1 VEKNLDEI
9 FQRKG
14 ERLMGERSRKLFEQA
29 CRVIPGGVN
38 SPVRAFRSVGDAG
51 PFFVERGEGAWLY
64 DVDGRRYLDYVCS
77 WGPLIFGHNPPGLAP
92 VLEEAVRKG
101 TSYGAATGGEVEM
114 AGLIVKMVPSI
125 EMVRLVNSGT
135 EATMSAVRL
144 ARGFTGRR
152 RIVKCEGCYH
162 GHGDAFLV
170 KAGSGGATFGV
181 PDSAGVPAELSALTI
196 NVPFNDL
203 EALEEIF
210 QRAGE
215 EIAAVIV
222 EPVAG
227 NMGVVPPREGYLAG
241 VREITA
247 KAGALLIFDE
257 VITGFRLA
265 AGGAQE
271 RFSVIPD
278 LTCLG
283 KIIGGGFPVGAFGG
297 RREIME
303 HLSPLGPVY
312 QAGTLSGNP
321 CAVAAGIFVLRKILS
336 EPPYSRLEELA
347 LRLENGFRDNLSS
360 LGLQLTANR
369 VGSMSTLF
377 FTKGP
382 VTDFTSA
389 KESNTAAFGRYF
401 NEMLDRGVFIAPS
414 QFEAAFVSTALSE
427 EDVDRT
433 VEANREA
440 LTACFR

>member
-1 VEKNLDEI
+1 
-9 FQRKG
+9 
-14 ERLMGERSRKLFEQA
+14 
-29 CRVIPGGVN
+29 
-38 SPVRAFRSVGDAG
+38 
-51 PFFVERGEGAWLY
+51 
-64 DVDGRRYLDYVCS
+64 
-77 WGPLIFGHNPPGLAP
+77 
-92 VLEEAVRKG
+92 
-101 TSYGAATGGEVEM
+101 
-114 AGLIVKMVPSI
+114 VKMVPSI

-144 ARGFTGRR
+144 ARGFTGRS

-181 PDSAGVPAELSALTI
+181 PDSAGVPPELSALTI

-203 EALEEIF
+203 EALEAVF
-210 QRAGE
+210 RQAGKD
-215 EIAAVIV
+215 IAAVIL

-227 NMGVVPPREGYLAG
+227 NMGVIPPRESYLAG
-241 VREITA
+241 VREMTR
-247 KAGALLIFDE
+247 KAGVLLIFDE

-271 RFSVIPD
+271 RFGVIPD

-283 KIIGGGFPVGAFGG
+283 KIIGGGFPVGDFCG

-321 CAVAAGIFVLRKILS
+321 CAIAAGLFVLRKLMS

-347 LRLENGFRDNLSS
+347 SRLENGIRNNLES
-360 LGLQLTANR
+360 LGIELTANR
-369 VGSMSTLF
+369 VGSMMTLF
-377 FTKGP
+377 FTRGP
-382 VTDFTSA
+382 VTDFVSA
-389 KESNTAAFGRYF
+389 KSSDTAAFGRYF
-401 NEMLDRGVFIAPS
+401 NELLNRGVFIAPS
-414 QFEAAFVSTALSE
+414 QFEAAFVSTALTE
-427 EDVDRT
+427 ENIDRT

-440 LTACFR
+440 LKACLR

>member
-1 VEKNLDEI
+1 
-9 FQRKG
+9 
-14 ERLMGERSRKLFEQA
+14 MGERSKKLFEQA
-29 CRVIPGGVN
+29 CKVIPAGVN

-51 PFFVERGEGAWLY
+51 PFFVERGEGAFLY

-77 WGPLIFGHNPPGLAP
+77 WGPLIFGYNPPGLAA
-92 VLEEAVRKG
+92 VLEQAVRKG
-101 TSYGAATGGEVEM
+101 TSYGAATGLEVEM
-114 AGLIVKMVPSI
+114 AELIVQMVPSV

-144 ARGFTGRR
+144 ARGFTGRS

-196 NVPFNDL
+196 NVPYNDL
-203 EALEEIF
+203 GVLDEVF
-210 QRAGE
+210 RRAGE
-215 EIAAVIV
+215 DIAAVIL

-227 NMGVVPPREGYLAG
+227 NMGVVPPREGYLTG
-241 VREITA
+241 VREITR
-247 KAGALLIFDE
+247 KAGALLVFDE

-271 RFSVIPD
+271 CFGVLPD

-321 CAVAAGIFVLRKILS
+321 CAVSAGLFVLRKLLS
-336 EPPYSRLEELA
+336 EKPYSRLEELA
-347 LRLENGFRDNLSS
+347 SRLEKGFRDNLET
-360 LGLQLTANR
+360 LGIELTANR
-369 VGSMSTLF
+369 VGSMMTLF
-377 FTKGP
+377 FNKGP

-389 KESNTAAFGRYF
+389 KESDTTVFGRYF

-414 QFEAAFVSTALSE
+414 QFEAAFVSTALTE
-427 EDVDRT
+427 EDIDRT

-440 LTACFR
+440 LKACFK

>member
-1 VEKNLDEI
+1 
-9 FQRKG
+9 
-14 ERLMGERSRKLFEQA
+14 MGEGSRKLFEQA
-29 CRVIPGGVN
+29 CKVIPAGVN
-38 SPVRAFRSVGDAG
+38 SPVRAFRSVGDSG
-51 PFFVERGEGAWLY
+51 PFFVERGQGAYLY
-64 DVDGRRYLDYVCS
+64 DVDGNRYLDYVCS

-92 VLEEAVRKG
+92 VLEEAIGKG
-101 TSYGAATGGEVEM
+101 TSYGTATGQEVEM
-114 AGLIVKMVPSI
+114 AELIVKMVPSI

-144 ARGFTGRR
+144 ARGFTGRS

-162 GHGDAFLV
+162 GHGDGFLV

-181 PDSAGVPAELSALTI
+181 PDSAGVPVELSALTI

-203 EALEEIF
+203 EALEAVF
-210 QRAGE
+210 RRAGE
-215 EIAAVIV
+215 DIATVIL

-241 VREITA
+241 VREITQR
-247 KAGALLIFDE
+247 AGAFLIFDE

-271 RFSVIPD
+271 RFGVIPD

-321 CAVAAGIFVLRKILS
+321 CAVAAGLFVLRKLMS
-336 EPPYSRLEELA
+336 EPPYSRLEQLA
-347 LRLENGFRDNLSS
+347 SRLENGIRNNLES
-360 LGLQLTANR
+360 LGIELTANR
-369 VGSMSTLF
+369 VGSMMTLF
-377 FTKGP
+377 FTRGP
-382 VTDFTSA
+382 VTDFISA
-389 KESNTAAFGRYF
+389 KSSDTAAFGLYF
-401 NEMLDRGVFIAPS
+401 NEMLNRGVFIAPS
-414 QFEAAFVSTALSE
+414 QFEAAFVSTALTE
-427 EDVDRT
+427 ENIDRT

-440 LTACFR
+440 LKACFR